1 MTAPSVLGAP
11 HKTLVLGASPNP
23 SRYAYLATLMLRE
36 RGHEVV
42 ALGLKPGRVGD
53 VEIET
58 DKQAVENQGI
68 HTVTLY
74 VGADR
79 QQPFEDWLVA
89 LRPRR
94 VIFNP
99 GTENPA
105 LIRRLADAGVEPVV
119 ACTLVMLRTHQY

>member
-1 MTAPSVLGAP
+1 MSAPSILGAP
-11 HKTLVLGASPNP
+11 HKTLVLGASTNP
-23 SRYAYLATLMLRE
+23 ARYAYIATLMLRE
-36 RGHEVV
+36 EGHEVV
-42 ALGLKPGRVGD
+42 ALGLKPGQVGD
-53 VEIET
+53 VQIET
-58 DKQAVENQGI
+58 DKHAVENQAI

-79 QQPFEDWLVA
+79 QQPFEDWLVS

-99 GTENPA
+99 GTENPV
-105 LIRRLADAGVEPVV
+105 LIRRLAETGIEPVV